1 MVTVRARRADIQV
14 GGGGGGRGGL
24 MGTHKREQSRGV
36 QGHAPLEKFQI

>member
-14 GGGGGGRGGL
+14 EGGGVGGGL
-24 MGTHKREQSRGV
+24 MGMHKREQSRGV